1 MPENW
6 EQLRDENQQLKS
18 ENEDLAMQL
27 AMANDYIAAQED
39 TRI

>member
-18 ENEDLAMQL
+18 ENEDLARRL
-27 AMANDYIAAQED
+27 AMANDYIAQKED
-39 TRI
+39 MRR